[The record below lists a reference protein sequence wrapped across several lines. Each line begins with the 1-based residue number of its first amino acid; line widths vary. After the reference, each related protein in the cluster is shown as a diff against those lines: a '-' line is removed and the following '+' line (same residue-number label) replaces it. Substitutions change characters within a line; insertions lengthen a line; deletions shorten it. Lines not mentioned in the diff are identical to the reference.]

1 MSSIQLKITKYV
13 KKQIN
18 VTQVGNQLINKSRT
32 DTDVRINRQ
41 GRLFRKLGRNMEGMK
56 KGPEQSSKNYTLH
69 GIHAILDITEE
80 KISEPE
86 HVENSVETDDRDM
99 ERADRVVKTTI
110 IKCRIRLWLMF
121 SSWYMIFA

>member
-1 MSSIQLKITKYV
+1 
-13 KKQIN
+13 
-18 VTQVGNQLINKSRT
+18 
-32 DTDVRINRQ
+32 
-41 GRLFRKLGRNMEGMK
+41 MEGMK
-56 KGPEQSSKNYTLH
+56 KGPEQSSKNQILP
-69 GIHAILDITEE
+69 GINAILDITEE

-86 HVENSVETDDRDM
+86 HVENSVETDDRDA